1 MPAFR
6 LECFSEF
13 PLSKSFITLAT
24 GGDSRD
30 GSRGGDELHVAEAG
44 HRAQG
49 DLRDVRV
56 REEGP
61 DENFGPGPGG
71 QVPRDTTVRRRPTSS
86 DQI

>member
-1 MPAFR
+1 M
-6 LECFSEF
+6 
-13 PLSKSFITLAT
+13 TLAT

-44 HRAQG
+44 LRTQG

-71 QVPRDTTVRRRPTSS
+71 QVPWDPTVRRRSTSS